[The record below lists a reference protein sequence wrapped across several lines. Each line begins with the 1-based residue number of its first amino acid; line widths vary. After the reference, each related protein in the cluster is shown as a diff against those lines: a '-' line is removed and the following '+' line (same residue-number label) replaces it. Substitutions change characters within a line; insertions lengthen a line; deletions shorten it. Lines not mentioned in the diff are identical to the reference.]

1 MPGNTSSTFF
11 IFPDGSVW
19 SVDPCPRYL
28 TSDDTS
34 FFLKKKGPL
43 SSVPLF
49 EEGGAV
55 SASRNSGP
63 TIAEARSRIKSWGS
77 QVDLEAFLFVHRPRT
92 RANCWIILMRS
103 LWHHLIQ
110 RLVLCWVMPR
120 KSRRCLRARKLR
132 LSPLN
137 PPALRMK
144 SCRRLWKA
152 SRRGLACRGSRP
164 RWRRCGR
171 LNERYL
177 SGHNPPSSSEPSIT
191 SWSPCGGWEG
201 MEKAVF
207 LLHP

>member
-1 MPGNTSSTFF
+1 M
-11 IFPDGSVW
+11 
-19 SVDPCPRYL
+19 
-28 TSDDTS
+28 
-34 FFLKKKGPL
+34 
-43 SSVPLF
+43 
-49 EEGGAV
+49 
-55 SASRNSGP
+55 
-63 TIAEARSRIKSWGS
+63 
-77 QVDLEAFLFVHRPRT
+77 DLEAFLFVHRPRT

-171 LNERYL
+171 LDERYL
-177 SGHNPPSSSEPSIT
+177 SGHNPPQLKWAFHYFLISMRRLRRNRKSRFPLASIDSSLPVMLIT
-191 SWSPCGGWEG
+191 CDIITYVTWD
-201 MEKAVF
+201 VF
-207 LLHP
+207 DSFSGTRHKR